1 MSSIILVSVQ
11 RVSIKFDLF
20 GFVSIILTVGV
31 QTFLVLAILDEGISI
46 FFSGESTGNVCIIR
60 AVNYYYMGV
69 LTHGAIL
76 CIGGTFSIGGYF
88 FIGGYFCGEG
98 SIFLSGAA

>member
-20 GFVSIILTVGV
+20 GLVSIIFPVRV
-31 QTFLVLAILDEGISI
+31 ETFLFLTILDEGISI
-46 FFSGESTGNVCIIR
+46 FFSGESTGNLCIIR
-60 AVNYYYMGV
+60 AVNYHYMGV

-76 CIGGTFSIGGYF
+76 S
-88 FIGGYFCGEG
+88 IGGYFCGEG

>member
-1 MSSIILVSVQ
+1 MAVASSMISLRQYSMSSIILVSVQ

-20 GFVSIILTVGV
+20 GLVSVILTVGP
-31 QTFLVLAILDEGISI
+31 QTFLFLTILDEGISI

-60 AVNYYYMGV
+60 TVNYYYMGV

-76 CIGGTFSIGGYF
+76 SIGGRF
-88 FIGGYFCGEG
+88 
-98 SIFLSGAA
+98 